1 MDKGNQLTEKRQGGS
16 RTASGVRAHIAL
28 GSNVGDRR
36 GNIRSAIE
44 KMQSVS
50 GVRVTKASP
59 VYETEPVG
67 GGPPQGMYLNA
78 VVEVECG
85 LSAAELLKQ
94 LQCIEN
100 ELGRTRPGK
109 DFPRTIDL
117 DILLFGDE
125 AIDEPDLKVPHPRMH
140 ERAFVLNPLAEIAP
154 DAVHPVL
161 GKTVAELRETLSRA
175 KSGKSP

>member
-1 MDKGNQLTEKRQGGS
+1 M
-16 RTASGVRAHIAL
+16 RAHIAL
-28 GSNVGDRR
+28 GSNVGDRQR
-36 GNIRSAIE
+36 NIRSAIE
-44 KMQSVS
+44 KMQSLS
-50 GVRVTKASP
+50 GVRATKISS
-59 VYETEPVG
+59 VYETEPA

-94 LQCIEN
+94 LQRIEN

-125 AIDEPDLKVPHPRMH
+125 VIDEPDLKVPHPRMH

-161 GKTVAELRETLSRA
+161 GKTVAELRETLCRA
-175 KSGKSP
+175 RPGKSA

>member
-16 RTASGVRAHIAL
+16 RSASGVRAHIAL
-28 GSNVGDRR
+28 GSNIGDRR

-44 KMQSVS
+44 KLQSVS
-50 GVRVTKASP
+50 GVRVTEISS
-59 VYETEPVG
+59 VHETQAV

-125 AIDEPDLKVPHPRMH
+125 VIDEPDLKVPHPRMH
-140 ERAFVLNPLAEIAP
+140 ERAFVLDPLAEVAP

-161 GKTVAELRETLSRA
+161 GKTVAELKQTLCRA
-175 KSGKSP
+175 KSGKSA

>member
-16 RTASGVRAHIAL
+16 MRASGVRAHVAL
-28 GSNVGDRR
+28 GSNVGDRQR
-36 GNIRSAIE
+36 NIRSAIE

-50 GVRVTKASP
+50 GVRVTKISP
-59 VYETEPVG
+59 VYETEPV

-94 LQCIEN
+94 LQRIEN

-125 AIDEPDLKVPHPRMH
+125 VIDEPDLKVPHPRMY
-140 ERAFVLNPLAEIAP
+140 ERAFVLNLLAEIAP
-154 DAVHPVL
+154 HAVHPVL